1 MYMTGNKPLVE
12 ENVKFIVVHCS
23 NTKETDTAIDI
34 HKLHL
39 SFGWDGIG
47 YHKII
52 LQNGQIEN
60 GRPEFWQGAHA
71 YKYNAK
77 SVGVCL
83 IGKSN
88 CNNKQ
93 FKSLKKLLILC

>member
-1 MYMTGNKPLVE
+1 MMSTTVNTPLLK

-23 NTKETDTAIDI
+23 DTKETDTAIDI

-52 LQNGQIEN
+52 LQN
-60 GRPEFWQGAHA
+60 
-71 YKYNAK
+71 
-77 SVGVCL
+77 VGFRKC
-83 IGKSN
+83 
-88 CNNKQ
+88 
-93 FKSLKKLLILC
+93 